1 MRQMVN
7 ACLST
12 FLLLTPYGFQCTVTA
27 GVVSALGRSLRSGA
41 GRLID
46 DIIQTDAALNPGNS
60 GGPLVTSQGKV
71 IGINTAVILPA
82 QGLCFAIA
90 INTATFVAGRL
101 IKDGRVRRS
110 YIGVEGQNVALPRRL
125 VRLHRLP
132 VTSGVLV
139 VTLEPHSPAQR
150 AGLRAG
156 DVIVGYG
163 SQPIAGIDTLHRLL
177 TDKQLHVQ
185 EPLTIVRH
193 GEKFVLTIEPEE
205 SPVLASA

>member
-1 MRQMVN
+1 MQ
-7 ACLST
+7 
-12 FLLLTPYGFQCTVTA
+12 
-27 GVVSALGRSLRSGA
+27 
-41 GRLID
+41 GRL
-46 DIIQTDAALNPGNS
+46 
-60 GGPLVTSQGKV
+60 
-71 IGINTAVILPA
+71 
-82 QGLCFAIA
+82 
-90 INTATFVAGRL
+90 RL
-101 IKDGRVRRS
+101 ITSAGSEADGRVRCN

-177 TDKQLHVQ
+177 TDEQLHIQV
-185 EPLTIVRH
+185 PLTIVRH
-193 GEKFVLTIEPEE
+193 GEKLVLTIEPEE
-205 SPVLASA
+205 SPALTSA

>member
-1 MRQMVN
+1 M
-7 ACLST
+7 
-12 FLLLTPYGFQCTVTA
+12 
-27 GVVSALGRSLRSGA
+27 
-41 GRLID
+41 
-46 DIIQTDAALNPGNS
+46 
-60 GGPLVTSQGKV
+60 TSQGKV
-71 IGINTAVILPA
+71 IDINTAVILPA

-150 AGLRAG
+150 ASLRAG

-177 TDKQLHVQ
+177 TDEHLHVQ
-185 EPLTIVRH
+185 VPLTIVWH
-193 GEKFVLTIEPEE
+193 GEKLVLTIKPEE
-205 SPVLASA
+205 SSALASA

>member
-1 MRQMVN
+1 
-7 ACLST
+7 
-12 FLLLTPYGFQCTVTA
+12 
-27 GVVSALGRSLRSGA
+27 
-41 GRLID
+41 
-46 DIIQTDAALNPGNS
+46 
-60 GGPLVTSQGKV
+60 VTSQGKV

-82 QGLCFAIA
+82 QGLGFAIA

-139 VTLEPHSPAQR
+139 VTLEPHSPVQR

-156 DVIVGYG
+156 DVTVGYG
-163 SQPIAGIDTLHRLL
+163 SQPIAGIDTLHRL
-177 TDKQLHVQ
+177 
-185 EPLTIVRH
+185 
-193 GEKFVLTIEPEE
+193 
-205 SPVLASA
+205 